1 MKFVNDS
8 NDLNTGSTAPG
19 FSLDCI
25 SSTQGIQ
32 YVIDRKMQFP
42 LVNINL
48 QAGHKVFVQPGSMV
62 YHSNGV
68 ELTAHL
74 NGNGKGLH
82 KLMSAIGRS
91 FTSGEDMLI
100 TQAVADSDGTIA
112 LAPEVPGDI
121 KALKLGRYQY
131 KISDKKFLAMDGNC
145 SYTMA
150 RQSIGKAFFAGNGG
164 FYVMTTQGTGTVLI
178 NSYGSIRKI
187 ELNNDSITIDNYH
200 VVAWSTSLDYNIH
213 TENGYW
219 QSLGTGEGIVNTFT
233 GTGEVYIQSL
243 NLDSLAQN
251 LIPLLPFK
259 ND

>member
-1 MKFVNDS
+1 MKFVNDP
-8 NDLNTGSTAPG
+8 NNLNTGSIAPSS
-19 FSLDCI
+19 SLDCI
-25 SSTQGIQ
+25 SNTQGIQ

-48 QAGHKVFVQPGSMV
+48 QEGCKVFVQPGSMV

-68 ELTAHL
+68 KLTAHL
-74 NGNGKGLH
+74 NGDGNGLH
-82 KLMSAIGRS
+82 KFMSAIGRS
-91 FTSGEDMLI
+91 FTSGEDMMI

-121 KALKLGRYQY
+121 KALNLGRYQY

-145 SYTMA
+145 SYTME

-187 ELNNDSITIDNYH
+187 ELNNGSITIDNYH

-219 QSLGTGEGIVNTFT
+219 QSIGTGEGIVNTFT

-251 LIPLLPFK
+251 LKPLLPSK
-259 ND
+259 